1 MKVNA
6 TSLTLQI
13 RIIIGCLLAS
23 SACILLVPVAHN
35 QKGLTM
41 LCSSLFWGFMLIGDG
56 RFWRIYHVR
65 KKQIRKLGKHRIGI
79 LAFFQNPMAKCAD
92 CLFFAGM
99 ILLLISM
106 KAAFLQGYIQFI
118 LCCLVLFSFHM
129 HCILNGNVYRYILLE
144 TGRERK

>member
-1 MKVNA
+1 M
-6 TSLTLQI
+6 L
-13 RIIIGCLLAS
+13 
-23 SACILLVPVAHN
+23 ACIFSVYSISSGRTQPKRINNALFQLIL
-35 QKGLTM
+35 GLHAD
-41 LCSSLFWGFMLIGDG
+41 WGRAVLENLSRPKEANSQARQASNRNSCI
-56 RFWRIYHVR
+56 
-65 KKQIRKLGKHRIGI
+65 
-79 LAFFQNPMAKCAD
+79 FQNPMAKCAD

-106 KAAFLQGYIQFI
+106 KVAFLQGYIQFI

>member
-1 MKVNA
+1 M
-6 TSLTLQI
+6 L
-13 RIIIGCLLAS
+13 
-23 SACILLVPVAHN
+23 ACIFSVYSISSGRTQP
-35 QKGLTM
+35 KITM

-56 RFWRIYHVR
+56 LFWRIYHVR